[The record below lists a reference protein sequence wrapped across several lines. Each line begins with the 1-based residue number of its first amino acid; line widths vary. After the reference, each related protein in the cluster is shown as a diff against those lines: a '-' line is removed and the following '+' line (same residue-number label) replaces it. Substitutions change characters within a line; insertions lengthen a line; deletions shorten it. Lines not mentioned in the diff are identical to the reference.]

1 MYMFYGATSESVI
14 SSPLMDVPRPQ
25 PNFNHLQSAEELA
38 ILEMID
44 QLQQQL
50 DRIEARY
57 GYC

>member
-1 MYMFYGATSESVI
+1 
-14 SSPLMDVPRPQ
+14 MDVPGPQ
-25 PNFNHLQSAEELA
+25 PNFNHLQSADSEELA

-50 DRIEARY
+50 NRIEARY

>member
-1 MYMFYGATSESVI
+1 
-14 SSPLMDVPRPQ
+14 MDVPRPQ